1 MQVEYTGRQ
10 TEVPAPIRAL
20 AERKLKKLSRVLR
33 GITHVHVILGVDKHR
48 HLVEVSVRSPHRSL
62 AARDVTRDLGVS
74 LAAVLDKLIAQAKRH
89 TGKRQERK
97 RRAPAR
103 TATTRAGA

>member
-10 TEVPAPIRAL
+10 TEVPAEVKAL

-48 HLVEVSVRSPHRSL
+48 HLAEVSVRSPRRSL
-62 AARDVTRDLGVS
+62 AARNETGDLGVS
-74 LAAVLDKLIAQAKRH
+74 LAAVLDKLIRQAKRFN
-89 TGKRQERK
+89 GKRRERQ
-97 RRAPAR
+97 RRVPARAPAR
-103 TATTRAGA
+103 SEA

>member
-10 TEVPAPIRAL
+10 TQVPEAIKAL
-20 AERKLKKLSRVLR
+20 AERKLKKLGRLLR

-48 HLVEVSVRSPHRSL
+48 HLAEVSVRSPRRSL
-62 AARDVTRDLGVS
+62 AARDETGDLGVS
-74 LAAVLDKLIAQAKRH
+74 LATVLDKLIRQAQRH

-97 RRAPAR
+97 RRLPPQAMPR
-103 TATTRAGA
+103 GA

>member
-10 TEVPAPIRAL
+10 TEVPEEVKAL

-48 HLVEVSVRSPHRSL
+48 YLAEVSVRSPRRSL
-62 AARDVTRDLGVS
+62 AARDVTRDLGIS
-74 LAAVLDKLIAQAKRH
+74 LAAVLDKLIRQAKRH

-97 RRAPAR
+97 RRGPAR
-103 TATTRAGA
+103 AASRSEA

>member
-10 TEVPAPIRAL
+10 TEVPEEIRAL

-48 HLVEVSVRSPHRSL
+48 QVAEVSVRSPRRNL
-62 AARDVTRDLGVS
+62 AARDETGDLGVS
-74 LAAVLDKLIAQAKRH
+74 LATVLDKLIRQAKRH
-89 TGKRQERK
+89 NGKRQQRK
-97 RRAPAR
+97 RRLPAR
-103 TATTRAGA
+103 AAARSEA

>member
-10 TEVPAPIRAL
+10 TQVPEEIKAL
-20 AERKLKKLSRVLR
+20 AERKLKKLGRLLR

-48 HLVEVSVRSPHRSL
+48 HLAEVSVRSPRRRL
-62 AARDVTRDLGVS
+62 AARDETGDLGVS
-74 LAAVLDKLIAQAKRH
+74 LATVLDKLIRQAQRH

-97 RRAPAR
+97 RRLPAR
-103 TATTRAGA
+103 AMPRGA